1 MILQALSEYYQRKTQ
16 GGSAEL
22 APPGF
27 EKKEIP
33 FIIVLDAE
41 GCFVDLEDTRI
52 GEGKKKA
59 GRVFTVPQGEKK
71 TSGVLANLLWDSIDY
86 VLGVVSGAKAEK
98 LDAAKLDKEN
108 KRAREKH
115 AAFIQRIKDTFPEA
129 GVDQG
134 IKSVLSF
141 LEKEDFQPLY
151 VHPLWGEI
159 NKSVGNLSFRLQNDT
174 ELVCQREAVRN
185 AATERPINDK
195 DQRYRCLINGEV
207 GTIARLHPPIK
218 GVWGAQTAGANIVSF
233 NLDPFNSYGKTQG
246 LNAPIGE
253 RAAFVYTTAL
263 NHLLRKGSHQRMQ
276 VGDASTVF
284 WAAKEHPSEEQFV
297 AWLEPDPDDPDR
309 GIEAVRTLY
318 AAPQSGAKPLDE
330 DNTPFYVLGLAPNA
344 ARIAIRFWYQ
354 GTVGELARHI
364 RQHFDDIRIVHGPRE
379 PEFLSLF
386 RLLRAAALQNK
397 SENIPPNLAG
407 DFMKAILAGRSY
419 PRTLLTTALRR
430 VRAEQGNVTYARAGL
445 IKAVLA
451 RNNRLTREN
460 QQELDV
466 SLDESNT
473 NIGYCLGRLFAVLER
488 VQEAASPGI
497 NATIRDRF
505 YSSASA
511 TPVTAFPHLLKLKNH
526 HIGKLGNPGQVVNLE
541 RLIGQ
546 IVDGINSFPA
556 HLSLDDQGR
565 FAVGYYHQRQAFF
578 NKKNSDNQQGES
590 S

>member
-33 FIIVLDAE
+33 FVIVLDKE
-41 GCFVDLEDTRI
+41 GCFVDLEDTRA
-52 GEGKKKA
+52 GEGKKKT

-86 VLGVVSGAKAEK
+86 VLGVVNGAKAEK

-129 GVDQG
+129 SADEGIRGV
-134 IKSVLSF
+134 LAF
-141 LEKEDFQPLY
+141 LEKGDYQPLY
-151 VHPLWGEI
+151 THPLWEEL
-159 NKSVGNLSFRLQNDT
+159 NKSAGSLSFRLQNDT

-195 DQRYRCLINGEV
+195 DRRYRCLVNGEV
-207 GTIARLHPPIK
+207 DTIARLHPSIK
-218 GVWGAQTAGANIVSF
+218 GVWDAQTSGANIVSF

-246 LNAPIGE
+246 LNAPISE
-253 RAAFVYTTAL
+253 RAAFAYTTAL
-263 NHLLRKGSHQRMQ
+263 NHLLRKGSRQRLQ

-284 WAAKEHPSEEQFV
+284 WAAKDHPSEEQFI
-297 AWLEPDPDDPDR
+297 AWLNPDPDDPDQGTEIIR
-309 GIEAVRTLY
+309 ALY
-318 AAPQSGAKPLDE
+318 TAPQSGAKPLDE
-330 DNTPFYVLGLAPNA
+330 DDTPFYVLGLAPNV
-344 ARIAIRFWYQ
+344 ARIAIRFWHQ
-354 GTVGELARHI
+354 STVGELARCI
-364 RQHFDDIRIVHGPRE
+364 RQYFDDIRIVHRPQE
-379 PEFLSLF
+379 PEFLSLY
-386 RLLRAAALQNK
+386 RLLTATALQNK

-407 DFMKAILAGRSY
+407 DFMKAILAGTSY
-419 PRTLLTTALRR
+419 PRTLLTAALRR

-451 RNNRLTREN
+451 RNNRLLKGN

-466 SLDESNT
+466 SLNESNT

-488 VQEAASPGI
+488 IQETASPGI

-526 HIGKLGNPGQVVNLE
+526 HIGKLENRGQAVNLE

-546 IVDGINSFPA
+546 IVDGINGFPA

-578 NKKNSDNQQGES
+578 NKKNPDNQQGES